1 MSNQVNLGQPSNG
14 GMPGRDGNDGA
25 SAYELAVANGFTGT
39 LSEWLTDLGTN
50 VAGNVTNLMDFRA
63 TWDPTAPNAP
73 GYGGSYQS
81 LKDLVDATPDGAVV
95 TVDMVGTVAY
105 SLAEFVDVNKRMVQI
120 IGNGATVTIPTKLF
134 GTTVNTYSGGF
145 LANGGKVDFSNIN
158 WVFGAELPGTTTW
171 WEPCSIIEGVAP
183 SALFRN
189 CTFTSQSLLVNR
201 VAVCLQGKKCSSN
214 IEVTGCTF
222 TGLMSITAAL
232 NGDSSGAILRGSVL
246 TFSSGAVIAR
256 LGRLLMA
263 PGSTL
268 RADKFISNLG

>member
-50 VAGNVTNLMDFRA
+50 VAGNVTNLMDFQA

-73 GYGGSYQS
+73 GHGGSYQS

-95 TVDMVGTVAY
+95 TVDMVGAVAY

-134 GTTVNTYSGGF
+134 GTSANTCSGGL
-145 LANGGKVDFSNIN
+145 LANGGKVDFSNID
-158 WVFGAELPGTTTW
+158 WVFGAELPGTNSW
-171 WEPCSIIEGVAP
+171 REPCGIIGGAAP
-183 SALFRN
+183 SARFFN
-189 CTFTSQSLLVNR
+189 CTFTSQALLLNR
-201 VAVCLQGKKCSSN
+201 VAVCLQERRCSSD

-246 TFSSGAVIAR
+246 TFSSGAVMAR
-256 LGRLLMA
+256 LGSLLMA